1 MSKLDH
7 TLKSTITTNGAK
19 TISGCTV
26 GKPVFI
32 VYRPVVTVSGG
43 AEYIQIK
50 FTSNCSNA
58 TSEGGWFCMT
68 TDYGDMESPNVCVAI
83 PTATSIGF
91 KLEQVDGAD
100 EVQVFV

>member
-1 MSKLDH
+1 M
-7 TLKSTITTNGAK
+7 TLSD
-19 TISGCTV
+19 
-26 GKPVFI
+26 
-32 VYRPVVTVSGG
+32 G
-43 AEYIQIK
+43 AEYIKIK

-68 TDYGDMESPNVCVAI
+68 TFDYGGMESPNVCVAI

-91 KLEQVDGAD
+91 KLEQVDSAD